1 MTLTPEELRKID
13 ETHDTV
19 IKLKTVLLGANG
31 NPGLVDQV
39 LANTKRSSR
48 NTIILTAII
57 ASGGLSGGV
66 FGIIKLLT

>member
-19 IKLKTVLLGANG
+19 ITLKTVLLGANG

-39 LANTKRSSR
+39 IANTKRSSR

-57 ASGGLSGGV
+57 ASGGLGGGI

>member
-1 MTLTPEELRKID
+1 MTLTPEERQKID

-19 IKLKTVLLGANG
+19 ITLKTVLLGANG

-39 LANTKRSSR
+39 IANTKRSSR
-48 NTIILTAII
+48 NTIILTALI